1 MTFLIMKEKFSL
13 EPNVNRLVF
22 VKSEKSETNASELS
36 TLS

>member
-1 MTFLIMKEKFSL
+1 MTFLTVKETFSL
-13 EPNVNRLVF
+13 EPDVNRLVF